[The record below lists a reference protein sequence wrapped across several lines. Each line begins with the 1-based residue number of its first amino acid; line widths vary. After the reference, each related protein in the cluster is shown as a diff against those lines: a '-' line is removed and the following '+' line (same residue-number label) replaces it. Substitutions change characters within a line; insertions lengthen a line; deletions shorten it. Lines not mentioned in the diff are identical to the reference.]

1 MPMAEVTEVAEVAE
15 APRDNRA
22 KILISSIAVLVA
34 IAVAAGLVAFLGRS
48 TKRAGVS
55 GGFTFAAGELTYRST
70 VAGPDFGKLV
80 ELPTGAASTAVPT
93 VSAIPCERSYTA
105 SGVLLCLQSE
115 GNLISQPYAK
125 VYDSSLKQT
134 KKLAITGTPN
144 RARLSADG
152 RMAAWTTF
160 VTGDSYTQPGAST
173 RTSILDLKTGEYVDS
188 VENFS
193 AFVDG
198 GLYKAVDIN
207 FWGVTFTADDNTFY
221 ATMGSNGKTW
231 LMKGDFKGHSL
242 TSIRQN
248 VECPSLSPD
257 GTRIV
262 FKKRVSDDIRHP
274 WRFTVLNLA
283 TMQET
288 PLAETRSVDDQAA
301 WLNDTTVMYAVPHD
315 DDPGSDLYAVP
326 ADGSGAPRLL
336 AANGMSPSVTSG

>member
-1 MPMAEVTEVAEVAE
+1 MADSQSDNSQSDNRES
-15 APRDNRA
+15 DNRA
-22 KILISSIAVLVA
+22 KILISSVTVLVV
-34 IAVAAGLVAFLGRS
+34 IAVAAGLTAFLGRS

-55 GGFTFAAGELTYRST
+55 GGFTVAAGELTFRST
-70 VAGPDFGKLV
+70 VQGPDFGKVV
-80 ELPTGAASTAVPT
+80 EVASGAASNAVPI
-93 VSAIPCERSYTA
+93 VSNIQCERSYTA
-105 SGVLLCLQSE
+105 SRVLLCLQSE
-115 GNLISQPYAK
+115 GSLISQPYAEI
-125 VYDSSLKQT
+125 YDSSLKQT

-144 RARLSADG
+144 RARVSADG
-152 RMAAWTTF
+152 RMASWTTF

-173 RTSILDLKTGEYVDS
+173 RTSILDVKTGEYVDS
-188 VENFS
+188 LENFN
-193 AFVDG
+193 AYVNG
-198 GLYKAVDIN
+198 NLYKAVDIN

-221 ATMGSNGKTW
+221 ATMGSNSKTW
-231 LMKGDFKGHSL
+231 LMKGDFKAHRL
-242 TSIRQN
+242 TSVREN

-257 GTRIV
+257 GTRLV

-301 WLNDTTVMYAVPHD
+301 WLDDKTVMYAVPHD

>member
-1 MPMAEVTEVAEVAE
+1 MAEAAE

-22 KILISSIAVLVA
+22 KILISSIAVLLTIA
-34 IAVAAGLVAFLGRS
+34 IAAGLTAFLGRS

-55 GGFTFAAGELTYRST
+55 GGFTVAAGELTYRST
-70 VAGPDFGKLV
+70 VQGPDFGKVV
-80 ELPTGAASTAVPT
+80 EVSSGAASTEAPV
-93 VSAIPCERSYTA
+93 VSSVQCERSYTA

-115 GNLISQPYAK
+115 GSLISQPY
-125 VYDSSLKQT
+125 VELYNSSLKQT

-173 RTSILDLKTGEYVDS
+173 RTSILDLRTGEYVDS
-188 VENFS
+188 LENFKALVEGS
-193 AFVDG
+193 P
-198 GLYKAVDIN
+198 YKAVDIN

-231 LMKGDFKGHSL
+231 LMKGDFKARTLSSL
-242 TSIRQN
+242 RQN

-257 GTRIV
+257 ATRIV

-301 WLNDTTVMYAVPHD
+301 WLNNGTVMYAVPHD

-336 AANGMSPSVTSG
+336 AANAMSPSVTSG